1 MASHG
6 SRQRMQNDR
15 YGRDQRAALF
25 GARGGNRQ
33 QRYEDPNA
41 TYNSQQ
47 EAETRNDEMIDDLEA
62 KVGQLKSITHGIGAE
77 VGQSSNLYAC
87 ISAFDSF
94 KTKHQDI

>member
-1 MASHG
+1 
-6 SRQRMQNDR
+6 MQNDR